1 MSGWMK
7 YPHQKCCDCPIFE
20 ENEYRNNDEID
31 DVVNEPSEICALE
44 NTESCIGVEDEYE
57 N

>member
-7 YPHQKCCDCPIFE
+7 YPYQKCYDCPVFE
-20 ENEYRNNDEID
+20 KNEFKNNDEID

-44 NTESCIGVEDEYE
+44 NTEFCIGVEDE